1 MDASLSA
8 SPHAPDAHAH
18 DHPHQ
23 SWWRT
28 HVFSIDHKV
37 VGMQYLVTALCFLL
51 LGFTFMLLMR
61 WQLAYPGQSLNA
73 ERFKDNIGI
82 SVANGFHY
90 VASTVT
96 GAEYKA
102 ATFPPATPLDPS
114 KPEPTLLGKL
124 FGRASMPGGVMAPDF
139 YNSLGAMHGTIMVFL
154 AIVPLLTGAFGNYV
168 MPLQVG
174 APDMCFPRLNMMS
187 YWTYFV
193 GGVVM
198 LSSFFMPGG
207 AAKSGWTSYPP
218 LSVVS
223 DHPANWPAIL
233 SGQSVWIL
241 GMVFLITSSLLGS
254 VNIIC
259 TITQLRAKGL
269 HWMRLPFFCWAQY
282 VTAFLLLL
290 AFPPLESAAVMQLM
304 DRVAGTSFFMPTG
317 LVVGGQ
323 IVNVAGGGTPLL
335 WQHLFWFLAHPEVY
349 VLILPALGIVCEVIA
364 NNTRKPIWGYKS
376 LVGATFFLGFI
387 SFLVWAHHMY
397 LTGMSTTVSKFFQTT
412 TLIISVPSVIILT
425 ALVISLWGGS
435 IRFTTPMLF
444 GVAFLPMFGIGGLTG
459 IPLAFSATDLYLHDT
474 YYVIG
479 HFHYIVAP
487 GTIFAIFAGIYYW
500 YPKATGRLMSPFLG
514 KLHFWPSFIL
524 MNCIFMPMFLQGM
537 AGMHRRW
544 YDGGQSWELAKNIVH
559 WNEFIGIAAFLLLI
573 AQIPF
578 FINFFGSLKW
588 GAKATDNPWDST
600 TLEWATPTPPGH
612 GNFLHEPLVDKG
624 PYEYSVPGMANDF
637 APQDVNIGKDDPKN
651 APPHDMEIP
660 YTVTSRPD
668 TGLYNAKLGIW
679 LFLASEVMLFAGV
692 FSAYV
697 LLRLNADVWPR
708 GYLNTWMGLFNTCIL
723 ISSSIT
729 MLLAWMGLK
738 MRQYKSSQRWL
749 LATILLGC
757 LFLGVKAKEYSDKFH
772 HYGAFIK
779 AESYSKYKNALD
791 AEGARVTFHP
801 ETRLY
806 EVTGHLEKSEGADEI
821 TLLPDL
827 KREAKGEAKEVT
839 FALADVARWGA
850 FYPKYSSFFAIY
862 FTLTGLHVLH
872 LIGGIVVLGYFYF
885 FGSRIYRQN
894 PEHQAN
900 RLEVCGLFWHF
911 VDLVWIFLF
920 PVLYLL

>member
-1 MDASLSA
+1 MDAHSSLS
-8 SPHAPDAHAH
+8 HDAHAADAH
-18 DHPHQ
+18 GHPHQ
-23 SWWRT
+23 SWWRQN
-28 HVFSIDHKV
+28 VFSIDHKV
-37 VGMQYLVTALCFLL
+37 VGMQYLVTALVFLL
-51 LGFTFMLLMR
+51 IGFSFMLLMR
-61 WQLAYPGQSLNA
+61 WQLAYPGQSLNW
-73 ERFKDNIGI
+73 ERFKGNIAI
-82 SVANGFHY
+82 SVSNG
-90 VASTVT
+90 VGSVTSTLT
-96 GAEYKA
+96 GREFKPQPFPA
-102 ATFPPATPLDPS
+102 ATPYDPA

-124 FGRASMPGGVMAPDF
+124 FGKASMPGGVMAPDF

-198 LSSFFMPGG
+198 LSSFFVPGG

-223 DHPANWPAIL
+223 DQLPNWPSIL

-259 TITQLRAKGL
+259 TITQLRARGL
-269 HWMRLPFFCWAQY
+269 KWMRLPFFVWSQF

-290 AFPPLESAAVMQLM
+290 AFPPLESAAIMQLM
-304 DRVAGTSFFMPTG
+304 DRVAGTSFFMPSG
-317 LVVGGQ
+317 LVVGGNL
-323 IVNVAGGGTPLL
+323 VHVSGGGTPLL

-349 VLILPALGIVCEVIA
+349 VLILPGLGMVCEVIA

-376 LVGATFFLGFI
+376 LVFATFFLGFV

-397 LTGMSTTVSKFFQTT
+397 LTGMGTVVSSFFQATT
-412 TLIISVPSVIILT
+412 IIISVPSVIILT

-435 IRFTTPMLF
+435 IRFTVPMLF
-444 GVAFLPMFGIGGLTG
+444 ATAFLPMFGIGGLTG

-479 HFHYIVAP
+479 HFHYVVAP

-500 YPKATGRLMSPFLG
+500 YPKATGRMMNSFLG
-514 KLHFWPSFIL
+514 KLHFWPTFIL

-537 AGMHRRW
+537 GGMHRRW

-559 WNEFIGIAAFLLLI
+559 WNEFIGVAAFLLAI
-573 AQIPF
+573 SQIPF
-578 FINFFGSLKW
+578 IINFFGSLKW
-588 GAKATDNPWDST
+588 GPKATDNPWDST
-600 TLEWATPTPPGH
+600 TLEWSTPTPPGH
-612 GNFLHEPLVDKG
+612 GNFLHEPVVDKG
-624 PYEYSVPGMANDF
+624 PYEYSVPGMTRDFAMQDAND
-637 APQDVNIGKDDPKN
+637 GKTDAGP
-651 APPHDMEIP
+651 AAHDMEIP
-660 YTVTSRPD
+660 YTVAARPD

-697 LLRLNADVWPR
+697 FLRLGADVWPR
-708 GYLNTWMGLFNTCIL
+708 GYLNTWMGLFNTTVL

-729 MLLAWMGLK
+729 MLMSWASLK
-738 MRQYKSSQRWL
+738 MRNFKSSQRWL
-749 LATILLGC
+749 LATILLGI
-757 LFLGVKAKEYSDKFH
+757 LFLGVKAKEYNDKFH

-779 AESYSKYKNALD
+779 QESYSKYKSALE
-791 AEGARVTFHP
+791 AEGARVTYHP

-806 EVTGHLEKSEGADEI
+806 EVTGHLEKSSAEEI
-821 TLLPDL
+821 VLLPDL
-827 KREAKGEAKEVT
+827 KRGVPTEAKEIDI
-839 FALADVARWGA
+839 ALADVERWGA
-850 FYPKYSSFFAIY
+850 FYPRYSSFFAIY

-872 LIGGIVVLGYFYF
+872 LIGGIVVLAYFYF